1 MAVGDR
7 AKLLNLLAKYSYSY
21 KPEGI
26 ELSSGKLSHHY
37 IDCKKTVSHSESM
50 EPMGALFLER
60 VIPAAVAV
68 GGLTMGA
75 DPVALNVVYASIK
88 SRPLLYFSVRKG
100 PKKHGLK
107 KLVEGDVPQGSSVV
121 VVDDVVTTGGSTM
134 QAIDGCRNDGLNV
147 VQVLV
152 LVDREEEDGL
162 QKIKAKAGP
171 SVSVEAM
178 FTMGEIRREWESQQ
192 QTLRATA

>member
-1 MAVGDR
+1 VGDR
-7 AKLLNLLAKYSYSY
+7 SKLLNLLAKYSYTY
-21 KPEGI
+21 KPEGV
-26 ELSSGKLSHHY
+26 ELSSGKISNHY

-50 EPMGALFLER
+50 EPMGTLLLER
-60 VIPAAVAV
+60 VTPTAVAV

-75 DPVALNVVYASIK
+75 DPVALNMVHASIK
-88 SRPLLYFSVRKG
+88 SRPLLYFSVRKE

-107 KLVEGDVPQGSSVV
+107 RLVEGDVPEGSSVV
-121 VVDDVVTTGGSTM
+121 VVDDVVTTGGSTI
-134 QAIDGCRNDGLNV
+134 QAIDGCRNDGLKV

-171 SVSVEAM
+171 GVPIEAM
-178 FTMGEIRREWESQQ
+178 FTLREIRLEWEAQQ
-192 QTLRATA
+192 QTLRAIA